1 MTQII
6 RTAIVT
12 GVLAISLISAASAQT
27 QDETPAVTP
36 NEQAIVPEQQQ
47 ETQSQTS
54 TVNIVSDEKPEQHST
69 AGTSYGRTE
78 VLRIYSGRQ
87 DGNNVIRTKEVP
99 LPESSTTATRNEYE
113 PH

>member
-6 RTAIVT
+6 RTAIAT
-12 GVLAISLISAASAQT
+12 GVLGISLITTASAQT
-27 QDETPAVTP
+27 QDETPAATA
-36 NEQAIVPEQQQ
+36 NEQTIAPEQHQ

-54 TVNIVSDEKPEQHST
+54 TVNIVSDEKTTQQST
-69 AGTSYGRTE
+69 ASSNYGRTE

-99 LPESSTTATRNEYE
+99 LPESSTTATRSEYE

>member
-12 GVLAISLISAASAQT
+12 GILGVSLITAASAQT
-27 QDETPAVTP
+27 QEETPTVTT
-36 NEQAIVPEQQQ
+36 NEQTTAPEQKP

-54 TVNIVSDEKPEQHST
+54 TVNIVSDEKPSGQPT
-69 AGTSYGRTE
+69 AASSYGRTE

-99 LPESSTTATRNEYE
+99 LPESSTTATRSDYE